1 MPILKSRFLFIWSG
15 GALLYSYD
23 SVLILK
29 FLIRR
34 PGALVELSPF
44 RHFSLFLVR
53 LLHLLLL
60 PEHLFKVILKLFV
73 YVYDQINLSNPL
85 FSLQDDHEIN
95 PNVIFLKPARDVYD
109 KVMQGGEDH
118 PHPSLKKWR
127 EAFFSRLFQSFR
139 IVVKLCEDRFHC
151 RLCLLTPFC

>member
-1 MPILKSRFLFIWSG
+1 MFLYAHLEIKISFIIWSGSLSG

-23 SVLILK
+23 SMLILK

-60 PEHLFKVILKLFV
+60 PDHLFKVILKLFV
-73 YVYDQINLSNPL
+73 YVYDQINLSNLL
-85 FSLQDDHEIN
+85 FSLPDDHEIN
-95 PNVIFLKPARDVYD
+95 PKVILLKPEMFMI
-109 KVMQGGEDH
+109 K
-118 PHPSLKKWR
+118 
-127 EAFFSRLFQSFR
+127 
-139 IVVKLCEDRFHC
+139 
-151 RLCLLTPFC
+151 